1 MIDST
6 LKNAKI
12 LIVDD
17 KEVNI
22 DILTG
27 LLDIQGY
34 HNLASAT
41 DPRLVAGL
49 YQSFQPDLILIDL
62 MMPHLSGYEVMD
74 QLKEV
79 APANVYL
86 PILVLTADIT
96 TEAKQKALRH
106 GANDFLS
113 KPFDLIEVGLR
124 IENLLFTRF
133 LHQQSLN
140 QNQILEVKVKERTAE
155 LAKSNVELIV
165 AREKAESG
173 DRLKTAFIRN
183 ISHEIRTP
191 LNGILG
197 IYQVL
202 SDIGLTEQ
210 EKEEYFVHLQASSD
224 RLIKTVS
231 DYMDIALLV
240 SGNMEVE
247 KGEFSPGMLLKEIYQ
262 KSQAGFQKKNLE
274 FTLQLP
280 AQSGQIKIL
289 SDQKLLRKVLSHLVD
304 NAMKFTPAGS
314 ASIGFNVTGNGLEF
328 FVSDTGVGIREEAYE
343 TIFEQFMQENVS
355 ETRGHEGNGLGLTIA
370 KKMAELLGGRVW
382 FESVK
387 GVGSTF
393 YLYFPCNTSA
403 GVEKH

>member
-6 LKNAKI
+6 YKNAKI

-34 HNLASAT
+34 HNLASTT
-41 DPRLVAGL
+41 DPRLVVGL
-49 YQSFQPDLILIDL
+49 YQSFQPDLILLDL
-62 MMPHLSGYEVMD
+62 MMPHLTGYEVMD
-74 QLKEV
+74 QLKEI
-79 APANVYL
+79 APADVYL

-155 LAKSNVELIV
+155 LEKSNAELIV

-197 IYQVL
+197 MYQVL
-202 SDIGLTEQ
+202 SDIGLT
-210 EKEEYFVHLQASSD
+210 
-224 RLIKTVS
+224 
-231 DYMDIALLV
+231 
-240 SGNMEVE
+240 
-247 KGEFSPGMLLKEIYQ
+247 
-262 KSQAGFQKKNLE
+262 
-274 FTLQLP
+274 
-280 AQSGQIKIL
+280 
-289 SDQKLLRKVLSHLVD
+289 
-304 NAMKFTPAGS
+304 
-314 ASIGFNVTGNGLEF
+314 
-328 FVSDTGVGIREEAYE
+328 
-343 TIFEQFMQENVS
+343 
-355 ETRGHEGNGLGLTIA
+355 
-370 KKMAELLGGRVW
+370 
-382 FESVK
+382 
-387 GVGSTF
+387 
-393 YLYFPCNTSA
+393 
-403 GVEKH
+403 